1 MDMDLCEET
10 HSNLVVRLTRE
21 AHEANTSTKRFATLA
36 NAIFDIILTSKRHH
50 NFGCL
55 KRIIYMATLKLGYS
69 IGPLNVKTAK
79 MLIDKGLII
88 SNNINAIYKSPILDQ

>member
-1 MDMDLCEET
+1 MDIYEET
-10 HSNLVVRLTRE
+10 HSNLLVRLTRE
-21 AHEANTSTKRFATLA
+21 AHEPNTSIKRFEILA
-36 NAIFDIILTSKRHH
+36 NAISDIIQTIKQYH

-55 KRIIYMATLKLGYS
+55 KRIIYMATIKLGYS

-88 SNNINAIYKSPILDQ
+88 SNNINPTYKSPILDQ